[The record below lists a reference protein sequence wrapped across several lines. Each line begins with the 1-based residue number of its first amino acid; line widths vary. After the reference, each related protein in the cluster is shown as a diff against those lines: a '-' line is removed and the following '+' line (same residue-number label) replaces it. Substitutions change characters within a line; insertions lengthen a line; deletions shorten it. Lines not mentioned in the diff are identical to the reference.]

1 MNLFLKYVKFSW
13 ICRHFSIILNIF
25 KVHKNFLSFLNIS
38 QLRRTILWI
47 RENFL
52 SLIFFNLWHFSNLQ
66 TFLIYENIFQNS
78 QKNKLMNF
86 FKSRKHYLNSQ
97 IFFKPV
103 KNFQI
108 HADLLLQTFSQ
119 FTTFFEFVKISESHD
134 LFLICKH
141 LSYSQIFFKFET
153 FQIPR
158 HFLKLMYV
166 FSTAW
171 FFFNL
176 FTWNLVS
183 SEKFKI

>member
-1 MNLFLKYVKFSW
+1 MTFFKLANIFNIW
-13 ICRHFSIILNIF
+13 EHFSKLTKEF
-25 KVHKNFLSFLNIS
+25 
-38 QLRRTILWI
+38 
-47 RENFL
+47 
-52 SLIFFNLWHFSNLQ
+52 
-66 TFLIYENIFQNS
+66 
-78 QKNKLMNF
+78 KLMNF